1 MGRIREDQ
9 EKRISGLQ
17 REQDLSEFKANLLQ
31 SYASET
37 QAIIDILHVMQS
49 SGIAWTDIARMI
61 KEEKKAGNP
70 LANLI
75 HKLNLE
81 KNQVTLL
88 LDAAND
94 DDNDVF
100 ANFDPVVRIDIDL
113 HISAQMNIRKYF
125 EIKKKSYEKEQ
136 KTKTAA
142 NAAIQDAEKNA
153 VKEIVKHR
161 QQQQKTG
168 DRMRKIFWFEKFDWF
183 ISSENY
189 LIISGKNA

>member
-113 HISAQMNIRKYF
+113 HISA
-125 EIKKKSYEKEQ
+125 
-136 KTKTAA
+136 
-142 NAAIQDAEKNA
+142 
-153 VKEIVKHR
+153 
-161 QQQQKTG
+161 
-168 DRMRKIFWFEKFDWF
+168 
-183 ISSENY
+183 
-189 LIISGKNA
+189 

>member
-31 SYASET
+31 SYAFET

-49 SGIAWTDIARMI
+49 SGIAWNDIARMI

-75 HKLNLE
+75 YKLNLE

-94 DDNDVF
+94 DENDMF

-142 NAAIQDAEKNA
+142 NAAI
-153 VKEIVKHR
+153 
-161 QQQQKTG
+161 
-168 DRMRKIFWFEKFDWF
+168 
-183 ISSENY
+183 
-189 LIISGKNA
+189 